1 MHGHDGLPSL
11 EDLGHDLLM
20 VAPWRRAVSLSLP
33 FVLTA
38 FFFVLAARGYWIPAL
53 VCPVVL
59 SFLTYGSISHDLV
72 HRTLAL
78 PRWLN
83 EALLCAIEL
92 MAFRSG
98 HAYRFT
104 HLHHHA
110 HFPDEGDIEA
120 RAARMSP
127 AGALLDGVTLQ
138 PRLFLFAL
146 RTSKRDRTWIIAEG
160 LAVVVMLVASLAVIP
175 FTAIPALFAALMIA
189 GSWIFPL
196 VTVFIPHN
204 VEGTTELTQT
214 TLFRGIVLSIVAAQ
228 HLYHLEHHLYPQV
241 PHHHWPR
248 LAVRLDPYFDRL
260 GIQPVRLFF

>member
-1 MHGHDGLPSL
+1 MHGNDGLPSL
-11 EDLGHDLLM
+11 EDLGKDLL
-20 VAPWRRAVSLSLP
+20 VIGSWRRVLSLTVP
-33 FVLTA
+33 FVLA
-38 FFFVLAARGYWIPAL
+38 GGFFGLAARGDWIAAL
-53 VCPVVL
+53 ACPVAL

-83 EALLCAIEL
+83 ESLLCLIEL
-92 MAFRSG
+92 IAFRSG

-110 HFPDEGDIEA
+110 HFPAADDLEA
-120 RAARMSP
+120 RSARMSLI
-127 AGALLDGVTLQ
+127 GSLLDGVTLQ

-146 RTSKRDRTWIIAEG
+146 RDSKRDRVWIIGEG
-160 LAVVVMLVASLAVIP
+160 IAVLALLLASLALTP
-175 FTAIPALFAALMIA
+175 WTPLPALYAVLMIA

-204 VEGTTELTQT
+204 ADGVTELTQT
-214 TLFRGIVLSIVAAQ
+214 TLFRGVMLSIIAAE

-241 PHHHWPR
+241 PHHHWPA
-248 LAVRLDPYFDRL
+248 LAKRLDPHFARL
-260 GIQPVRLFF
+260 GIQPVKLFF